1 MKLTGGT
8 HELQERYAQLV
19 DAKLRKTLVTKDE
32 VIFNTRYEGQPTAGA
47 VKVPVRDGEVAVA
60 DYNVSTGKALT
71 TSETK
76 YITVTMKDIAG
87 NELIDKGLV
96 IA

>member
-32 VIFNTRYEGQPTAGA
+32 VVFNTRYEG
-47 VKVPVRDGEVAVA
+47 K
-60 DYNVSTGKALT
+60 
-71 TSETK
+71 
-76 YITVTMKDIAG
+76 I
-87 NELIDKGLV
+87 
-96 IA
+96 